1 MEFNNKEVADIWSA
15 VKKYNLSNQDYT
27 DLYNIVDRL
36 LETGFV
42 IRRAD
47 AEEYIWS
54 GQTLVKKSDMKRVLN
69 NITYFDQGKKK
80 IGIATRG
87 DGAYEMGNYGEN
99 PFKIITKDDLIQNPE
114 YMILLLGAFSGPH
127 WSLKDNHMVC
137 GLRRM
142 KYEELRTIEDSIYY
156 LEKLAEELNK
166 HNIDA
171 KLKGNVLCIDGIEY
185 MPTVYREDRI
195 GRLEERMLELER
207 AGNMKAVNEIKAAVE
222 RLKAEKREEGHA
234 HPAIEIKQG

>member
-1 MEFNNKEVADIWSA
+1 
-15 VKKYNLSNQDYT
+15 
-27 DLYNIVDRL
+27 
-36 LETGFV
+36 
-42 IRRAD
+42 
-47 AEEYIWS
+47 
-54 GQTLVKKSDMKRVLN
+54 MKRILN

-87 DGAYEMGNYGEN
+87 DGAYEIGYYGDD
-99 PFKIITKDDLIQNPE
+99 PFKIITKGDLIQNPE

-127 WSLKDNHMVC
+127 WSLKGNHMVC

-142 KYEELRTIEDSIYY
+142 KYEELRTIEDAIYY
-156 LEKLAEELNK
+156 LEKLAGKLDTNIGAELK
-166 HNIDA
+166 D
-171 KLKGNVLCIDGIEY
+171 NVLCIDGIEY

-222 RLKAEKREEGHA
+222 RLKAEKREMGHA
-234 HPAIEIKQG
+234 HPAIEIKKIR